1 MTNDSAGGA
10 QGAAGED
17 HGETRERMRALVA
30 ELIAAGLTAQLYDT
44 RASLDITAIL
54 GRPDFG
60 NIAVIISEEGHTQI
74 RYWNDPAATPAQNAA
89 VITRALAVIAT
100 ASRP

>member
-44 RASLDITAIL
+44 RASLDITAIRR
-54 GRPDFG
+54 RPDG
-60 NIAVIISEEGHTQI
+60 RNIAVIIDCDGHTEI
-74 RYWNDPAATPAQNAA
+74 SYWNPPNATPAQITA
-89 VITRALAVIAT
+89 VISGALAVITT
-100 ASRP
+100 ASPQ